1 MLIWHYGARLALP
14 PGWARPSQLGQE
26 QLCPQAGP
34 GPALQLQGSARANC
48 SGQTSPLPAGASS
61 GRSSAAP
68 TPKAVAGW
76 GRAPSPGEQGKVD
89 VAGERHVDCNLAA
102 GRTFLSEGP
111 RSGRGC
117 PGKGA
122 LQILIANALKGV
134 IAVEVVSAHVVSRA
148 GVADPTQ
155 ADRSELALWRREMLE
170 RTALAPLSA

>member
-1 MLIWHYGARLALP
+1 MLIWHYGACLALP

-68 TPKAVAGW
+68 APRQWWAG
-76 GRAPSPGEQGKVD
+76 GAPSPGEQGKVD
-89 VAGERHVDCNLAA
+89 GAGERHVDCNLAA

-117 PGKGA
+117 PGQGA
-122 LQILIANALKGV
+122 LQILIANALEGV
-134 IAVEVVSAHVVSRA
+134 IAVEVVSVHVVSRA

-155 ADRSELALWRREMLE
+155 ADRSELAREFGHGLPGGI
-170 RTALAPLSA
+170 R